1 MKMLKKVGMVVL
13 ALAFSMAFGATA
25 FAQDV
30 ASGAGGNAS
39 ITVNNAS
46 KGETYSVYKLF
57 YATVTGT

>member
-39 ITVNNAS
+39 MIQAHGVI
-46 KGETYSVYKLF
+46 
-57 YATVTGT
+57 